1 LKNDVRRHCYVRI
14 RGKNTLAH
22 QLSQIVSATSEIFKT
37 LTMSLVQDARP
48 VPVIVG
54 RKVSRMINLDVVLG
68 NIDSEV
74 RFAVVQN
81 EKVPNGVA
89 IHGRYLGGVGLTMFE
104 WLHVPGFLETIV
116 RCEAI
121 RMRIREAM
129 VAWF

>member
-1 LKNDVRRHCYVRI
+1 M
-14 RGKNTLAH
+14 AH

-104 WLHVPGFLETIV
+104 WLHVPGFLETTIV